1 MMYTAPLAGIKR
13 VMQNEHAKEV
23 LEKLQSGYG
32 LPSLSPVA
40 IKLIELASNDASS
53 ARDLAGVVEKDP
65 SLAVR
70 VLKLANSAFFNSA
83 YPVTT
88 LQQAIMRIGFHQL
101 RVLAL
106 SLSLRETFPMGK
118 AGQIDYEEFWRSS
131 LYRGLLARSLAH
143 QLKTCD
149 PEEAFVAGLTLE
161 VGFLIFLELYMK
173 RNEEIP
179 GRSSYSAE
187 LLLSWETGRFGINH
201 REIGE
206 IALRYW
212 KFPEK
217 IVACQSFSFSEAQAG
232 PTGLCRICRIA
243 QDLSALICQP
253 DADFHNIYRT
263 VASHLGVGQEAV
275 NEAMITTLKEVN
287 ETAEALKLEVESE
300 KDTFLLLEKARET
313 LGRLS
318 EQIVQQQYNV
328 PSHELP
334 SFDTL
339 KAREDQ
345 AETIVH
351 TLEAVAHEIRN
362 PLTAVGGFARRLA
375 KTMDPSSDNWRYV
388 EAILQEAQ
396 KLERSLNE
404 MGSHLTKGK
413 IQENPK
419 EGGEKDESR

>member
-1 MMYTAPLAGIKR
+1 MM
-13 VMQNEHAKEV
+13 QDEHAKEV

-53 ARDLAGVVEKDP
+53 AHDLAGLIEKDP

-70 VLKLANSAFFNSA
+70 VLKLANSAFFKST

-88 LQQAIMRIGFHQL
+88 VQQAIMRIGFHQL

-118 AGQIDYEEFWRSS
+118 AGQINYEEFWRSS

-143 QLKTCD
+143 QLKACD

-161 VGFLIFLELYMK
+161 IGFLIFLELYMK

-179 GRSSYSAE
+179 GRTFYPAE
-187 LLLSWETGRFGINH
+187 LLLSWETERFGINH

-217 IVACQSFSFSEAQAG
+217 IVACQGFSSSEEQG
-232 PTGLCRICRIA
+232 GLTGLSRICRIA

-253 DADFHNIYRT
+253 DADFHNIYR
-263 VASHLGVGQEAV
+263 VVGSHLGVGQEVV

-287 ETAEALKLEVESE
+287 ETAETLKLEVESE

-318 EQIVQQQYNV
+318 EQILQQQYNI

-334 SFDTL
+334 SFETL
-339 KAREDQ
+339 RAREDR

-375 KTMDPSSDNWRYV
+375 KTMDPSSDNWKYV
-388 EAILQEAQ
+388 EAILQEAK
-396 KLERSLNE
+396 KLEQSLNE
-404 MGSHLTKGK
+404 MGRNLAEGTDTGKGK
-413 IQENPK
+413 
-419 EGGEKDESR
+419 S